1 MKDSGKLA
9 NAYRVNDGARF
20 RLKDFDPGDTG
31 DIASKEQAG
40 LLLQER
46 LVQLR
51 DLQAKLY
58 AQNCWAMLLIFQGM
72 DTAGKDGVIKHVMS
86 GVDPHGCEVYSF
98 KEPSGEE
105 LNHDYLWRAVQRL
118 PERRRIG
125 IFNRSYYEEVLV
137 VRIHPSLL
145 KHEKIPD
152 TLMDRKIWE
161 KRFEDICAFERHL
174 VRNGIVIRKFF
185 LHLSKKEQA
194 KRFLE
199 RLNRPEKNWKLS
211 LSDIHERK
219 NWNQYMAAYED
230 VIQQTALPAA
240 PWFVV
245 PADHKWFTRLVVASA
260 IVDTLDEIHLAY
272 PEIDIARRK
281 DLNEIR
287 KLLEQEVGHV
297 SS

>member
-20 RLKDFDPGDTG
+20 RLNNFDPGDTG

-40 LLLQER
+40 LLLEER
-46 LVQLR
+46 LGQLR

-58 AQNCWAMLLIFQGM
+58 AQNCWAILLIFQGM
-72 DTAGKDGVIKHVMS
+72 DTAGKDSVIKHVMS

-105 LNHDYLWRAVQRL
+105 LNHDYLWRAVRRL

-137 VRIHPSLL
+137 VRVHPSLL
-145 KHEKIPD
+145 KHENIPD
-152 TLMDRKIWE
+152 TLLDRKIWE
-161 KRFEDICAFERHL
+161 KRLEDIGAFERHL
-174 VRNGIVIRKFF
+174 VRNGILVRKFF

-211 LSDIHERK
+211 SSDIRERE
-219 NWNQYMAAYED
+219 NWEQYMAVYEEM
-230 VIQQTALPAA
+230 IQRTAVPTA

-245 PADHKWFTRLVVASA
+245 PANHKWFTRLVVASA
-260 IVDTLDEIHLAY
+260 IVEMLDEMHLAY
-272 PEIDIARRK
+272 PEIDIGRRE
-281 DLNEIR
+281 DLNEVR
-287 KLLEQEVGHV
+287 KVLKQELGH
-297 SS
+297 S